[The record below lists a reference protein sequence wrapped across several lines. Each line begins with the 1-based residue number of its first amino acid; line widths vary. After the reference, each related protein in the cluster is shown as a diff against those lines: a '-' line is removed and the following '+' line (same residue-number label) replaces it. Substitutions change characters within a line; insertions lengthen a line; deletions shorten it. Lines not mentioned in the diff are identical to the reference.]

1 MSLEN
6 PEPQQQEATP
16 EPETEFHEQALAEF
30 DSGERDS
37 GIWAIVCAESAEN
50 LKQLNL
56 TGGMYTKV
64 YDEASKRLY
73 VNLRANALRKS
84 YTLLI
89 WINRIIWISVFG
101 LVFLAGLS
109 AFIGGAFEGLQP
121 SALFH
126 QLLQLVS
133 FRQD

>member
-1 MSLEN
+1 MSLVDVAQ
-6 PEPQQQEATP
+6 PEREGTSKL
-16 EPETEFHEQALAEF
+16 EIEFHEQALAEF
-30 DSGERDS
+30 DSTERDS

-73 VNLRANALRKS
+73 VNLRANALRKG

-89 WINRIIWISVFG
+89 WVNRIIWISVFAVG
-101 LVFLAGLS
+101 FLGGLS
-109 AFIGGAFEGLQP
+109 AYIAGAFEGLQP
-121 SALFH
+121 SALLQ
-126 QLLQLVS
+126 QLLQQFS
-133 FRQD
+133 QK

>member
-16 EPETEFHEQALAEF
+16 EPETEFHQQALAEF

-37 GIWAIVCAESAEN
+37 AIWDIVSVESAEN
-50 LKQLNL
+50 IKKLNL
-56 TGGMYTKV
+56 KGGMYTKA

-73 VNLRANALRKS
+73 VNLRANSLRKG
-84 YTLLI
+84 YTILI
-89 WINRIIWISVFG
+89 WVNRIIWISVFG
-101 LVFLAGLS
+101 VVFLGVLS
-109 AFIGGAFEGLQP
+109 AFIAGAFEGLQP

-126 QLLQLVS
+126 QLLQ
-133 FRQD
+133 Q

>member
-6 PEPQQQEATP
+6 AEPQQQEATP

-37 GIWAIVCAESAEN
+37 AIWDIVSVESAEN
-50 LKQLNL
+50 IKQLNL
-56 TGGMYTKV
+56 KGEKYTKA

-73 VNLRANALRKS
+73 IKLRANTLRKG

-89 WINRIIWISVFG
+89 WVNRIIWISIFG
-101 LVFLAGLS
+101 VVFLGGLS
-109 AFIGGAFEGLQP
+109 AYMAGAFEGLQP
-121 SALFH
+121 LALFH
-126 QLLQLVS
+126 QLLQ
-133 FRQD
+133 Q

>member
-16 EPETEFHEQALAEF
+16 EPETEFHQQALAEF

-37 GIWAIVCAESAEN
+37 AIWDIVSVESAEN
-50 LKQLNL
+50 IKKLNL
-56 TGGMYTKV
+56 KGGMYTKA

-73 VNLRANALRKS
+73 IKLRANTLRKG
-84 YTLLI
+84 YIILI
-89 WINRIIWISVFG
+89 WVNRIIWISIFG
-101 LVFLAGLS
+101 VVFLGGLS

-121 SALFH
+121 SALFQ
-126 QLLQLVS
+126 QLLQ
-133 FRQD
+133 Q